1 MEIEILGFD
10 WDHANLRKLAKHRVS
25 QEEAEEIFYL
35 APLIDEGAYE
45 KAGERRFRCLGM
57 TSGGR
62 YLAAFFTIRRGLIR
76 NISVRPMRRKEKIIY
91 EKTKGNS

>member
-1 MEIEILGFD
+1 MDIEIKGFD
-10 WDHANLRKLAKHRVS
+10 WDDANLKKLEKHRVT

-45 KAGERRFRCLGM
+45 KSGEKRYRCLGA

-62 YLAAFFTIRRGLIR
+62 HLAAFFTVRRGLIR
-76 NISVRPMRRKEKIIY
+76 NISVRSMRKKERRVY
-91 EKTKGNS
+91 EETKGS

>member
-1 MEIEILGFD
+1 MQVEVRGFE
-10 WDHANLRKLAKHRVS
+10 WDASNVGKLVKHRVT

-35 APLIDEGAYE
+35 APLIDEGAYA
-45 KAGERRFRCLGM
+45 KKGETRYRCLGM

-76 NISVRPMRRKEKIIY
+76 NISVRPMHRKERRLY
-91 EKTKGNS
+91 GETT